1 MLKSFKIIA
10 KKYVAKNGNE
20 FMKLSCKGQF
30 LPVVTAQLEEYYTIK
45 FTKNSLAKEP
55 VNDGVYSI
63 AYEEGK
69 CWIDDRPENYGKNIV
84 RVEVQRIQFEKPLT
98 AKEK

>member
-10 KKYVAKNGNE
+10 KEYVAKNGNK

-30 LPVVTAQLEEYYTIK
+30 LPCVTAELETYYTIK

-55 VNDGVYSI
+55 VNEGVYSI

-69 CWIDDRPENYGKNIV
+69 CWIDNRIENLDKHIA
-84 RVEVQRIQFEKPLT
+84 RVEVSRIQFEKPLS
-98 AKEK
+98 KEDK